1 MTAQATC
8 PGAGADTHL
17 CVGRHAELPN
27 SERCQVKNT
36 SVFKDKIPGSPW
48 NSVHSIS
55 WGSGA
60 GVTPPALFQGS
71 GFLPPLFNE
80 SCSQTPNQPLRTGVG
95 GPLPLAGWGSVFLGR
110 EASRRVPRP
119 ARAEQHVGRPPGRWR
134 SGQWQLVPAVG
145 KPFPPGPGGQGARGP
160 GGRGARVALRVPQG
174 LSEVRAWAAA
184 CFVCLLPTRKRPLGW
199 QGPSGEGPGARPGV
213 SPRFRRGGGLQLRC
227 SWISRHPPLAPDPSP
242 FHGVLSPACPGR
254 PCEGGACWSAWVGCP
269 GAEPCVGWGPEGRG
283 SRVPGLR
290 SGGGVPFA
298 AERLRR
304 PAWASSSRS
313 LFVSTPPSLSCLPHA
328 CHLPICS
335 VRASGPRGPC
345 RGPGGG

>member
-1 MTAQATC
+1 MLTNPKSAPACRGWRPLATC
-8 PGAGADTHL
+8 RLGKRFPRARGKSASASAGSSRAAR
-17 CVGRHAELPN
+17 G
-27 SERCQVKNT
+27 
-36 SVFKDKIPGSPW
+36 
-48 NSVHSIS
+48 
-55 WGSGA
+55 
-60 GVTPPALFQGS
+60 PA
-71 GFLPPLFNE
+71 
-80 SCSQTPNQPLRTGVG
+80 
-95 GPLPLAGWGSVFLGR
+95 
-110 EASRRVPRP
+110 
-119 ARAEQHVGRPPGRWR
+119 ARALAFWAVAARPGCGEALPSR
-134 SGQWQLVPAVG
+134 
-145 KPFPPGPGGQGARGP
+145 ARGP

-290 SGGGVPFA
+290 SGGGAPFA

-328 CHLPICS
+328 CHLPTCP

-345 RGPGGG
+345 RGPGGASRSDTRTGRTRRRPPLPWPRQVGVTLLTSPRVQAPRQLP

>member
-1 MTAQATC
+1 MSHAHKPQISPCVPGLEAPCHLPAGEAFSSGERQVGECLGRLEQSSTWAGR
-8 PGAGADTHL
+8 PGAGVL
-17 CVGRHAELPN
+17 GSGSSSRLW
-27 SERCQVKNT
+27 
-36 SVFKDKIPGSPW
+36 GSP
-48 NSVHSIS
+48 S
-55 WGSGA
+55 
-60 GVTPPALFQGS
+60 LQ
-71 GFLPPLFNE
+71 
-80 SCSQTPNQPLRTGVG
+80 
-95 GPLPLAGWGSVFLGR
+95 
-110 EASRRVPRP
+110 
-119 ARAEQHVGRPPGRWR
+119 
-134 SGQWQLVPAVG
+134 
-145 KPFPPGPGGQGARGP
+145 GQGARGP

-298 AERLRR
+298 AERLQR

-328 CHLPICS
+328 CHLPICP

-345 RGPGGG
+345 RGPGGASRSDTRTGRTRRRPPLPWPWQVGVTLLTSPRVQAPRQLP

>member
-8 PGAGADTHL
+8 PGAGADAHL

-80 SCSQTPNQPLRTGVG
+80 SCSQTPNQPLRAGVG

-119 ARAEQHVGRPPGRWR
+119 ARAERHVGRPPGRWH

-145 KPFPPGPGGQGARGP
+145 KPFPPGPGGQGAAGP
-160 GGRGARVALRVPQG
+160 GWPCEFHRDCPRCALGLLLVSCVSFPRGSVPWAGRGLRARALGPGQACHHA
-174 LSEVRAWAAA
+174 SAA
-184 CFVCLLPTRKRPLGW
+184 
-199 QGPSGEGPGARPGV
+199 GEGSSFAAPG
-213 SPRFRRGGGLQLRC
+213 
-227 SWISRHPPLAPDPSP
+227 
-242 FHGVLSPACPGR
+242 SPAILLWHLTLPL
-254 PCEGGACWSAWVGCP
+254 ST
-269 GAEPCVGWGPEGRG
+269 
-283 SRVPGLR
+283 
-290 SGGGVPFA
+290 
-298 AERLRR
+298 
-304 PAWASSSRS
+304 AS
-313 LFVSTPPSLSCLPHA
+313 
-328 CHLPICS
+328 
-335 VRASGPRGPC
+335 
-345 RGPGGG
+345 